1 MTWVDQEDKTI
12 FSTHDKLDQ
21 ALNLGLKNRTPLAE
35 NQESL
40 LAEIQKIN
48 DPQRIIE
55 FIGNSLQGLVVC
67 EVVYMFTLLWV
78 IIPYGFIPVVYSY
91 Q

>member
-21 ALNLGLKNRTPLAE
+21 ASNLGLKSRTPLAE

-40 LAEIQKIN
+40 PAEIQKSMTHN
-48 DPQRIIE
+48 KSSE
-55 FIGNSLQGLVVC
+55 
-67 EVVYMFTLLWV
+67 TLPKGWL
-78 IIPYGFIPVVYSY
+78 SAR
-91 Q
+91 

>member
-12 FSTHDKLDQ
+12 FSMHDKLDQ

-40 LAEIQKIN
+40 LAEIQKSMTHN
-48 DPQRIIE
+48 E
-55 FIGNSLQGLVVC
+55 LLNSLG
-67 EVVYMFTLLWV
+67 TLSKAWL
-78 IIPYGFIPVVYSY
+78 SAR
-91 Q
+91 